1 MDITLAIFDFDG
13 TLADTGRTI
22 IVAKQ
27 EAMAL
32 MGLEVADDATC
43 ASTIGLSAKKG
54 FELLYPE
61 LPEERIDECVTVY
74 RRIFEEKKLTIPPVL
89 FPGAEAT
96 LSALKEKGIALTIA
110 SSRNTASLREFL
122 DKLGLA
128 GYFPYYLGGDD
139 TELLKPNPHPVLKT
153 LEELSVRPENTMVVG
168 DMPFDIAMGIN
179 AGTYTCGVTYGNAS
193 RQQLLDAGAHF
204 VIDRI
209 EQLTDIL

>member
-22 IVAKQ
+22 IVSKQ
-27 EAMAL
+27 EAMEL

-54 FELLYPE
+54 FELLYPG
-61 LPEERIDECVTVY
+61 LSEERIDECVTVY
-74 RRIFEEKKLTIPPVL
+74 RRIFEEKKLTIPPEI
-89 FPGAEAT
+89 FPGVFET
-96 LSALKEKGIALTIA
+96 LTALKNRGITLTIA

-128 GYFPYYLGGDD
+128 DYFPYYLGGDD
-139 TELLKPNPHPVLKT
+139 TELLKPNPHPVFKT
-153 LEELSVRPENTMVVG
+153 LEELSCSPENTLVVG
-168 DMPFDIAMGIN
+168 DMPFDIVMGRN

-193 RQQLLDAGAHF
+193 RQQLLDAGADF
-204 VIDRI
+204 VIDRM